1 MLHTFLVSIVREFLR
16 LLSGG
21 KQLGLL
27 SSSFRNS
34 VAKGG
39 VADRFGSMD
48 CKQREHVRKNEKVMG
63 HVSRSKSTVKKATRI
78 PVLHHCGPENRKSAV
93 RHGKDTKNGDVRLRE
108 R

>member
-1 MLHTFLVSIVREFLR
+1 MFVDVQYLLCAFRGEVLHTFLLSIVREFLR

-48 CKQREHVRKNEKVMG
+48 CKQREHVRKK
-63 HVSRSKSTVKKATRI
+63 
-78 PVLHHCGPENRKSAV
+78 
-93 RHGKDTKNGDVRLRE
+93 
-108 R
+108 